1 MNKLLVVASRIVSV
15 VFHPLLIPTWAF
27 IILGNTGFYFSV
39 LPWSVKKPMFFVVLL
54 STCLLPALSAGIL
67 LLNPKAKLR
76 EWKSTD
82 RILPLLLSA
91 IFYYLGYMM
100 LEKMPLFPVYNLF
113 LIASILVQ
121 ITLIITSLKWN
132 VSMHMAA
139 IGALIGGFIA
149 ISSRLHENPLQVLA
163 LLIFIAGLIAT
174 SRLILVKHTQ
184 GEVYSGFVIGFLI
197 LNLVITFI

>member
-1 MNKLLVVASRIVSV
+1 
-15 VFHPLLIPTWAF
+15 
-27 IILGNTGFYFSV
+27 
-39 LPWSVKKPMFFVVLL
+39 MFFVVLL

>member
-1 MNKLLVVASRIVSV
+1 MNKLFKVASRIISA

-39 LPWSVKKPMFFVVLL
+39 LPWSVKKPMFLVVLL
-54 STCLLPALSAGIL
+54 STCLLPALSAAIL
-67 LLNPKAKLR
+67 LLNPKARLR

-82 RILPLLLSA
+82 RILPLLLCA
-91 IFYYLGYMM
+91 IFYYLGYIM

-121 ITLIITSLKWN
+121 IVLIITSLKWN
-132 VSMHMAA
+132 VSLHTTA

-149 ISSRLHENPLQVLA
+149 ISSRLHENPLLVLA
-163 LLIFIAGLIAT
+163 FLFLVAGMTAT
-174 SRLILVKHTQ
+174 SRMILSKHTQ
-184 GEVYSGFVIGFLI
+184 GEVYSGFAIGFVI
-197 LNLVITFI
+197 LNLVVTFI